1 MKAIVL
7 LLYTIIEVPEIRH
20 PKFKFLVAN
29 DEDVP
34 ILNMT
39 VAVDPDPEYV
49 TKTEL
54 SKFVPAYI

>member
-1 MKAIVL
+1 MKAIAL
-7 LLYTIIEVPEIRH
+7 LLYTYVEVPEITH

-29 DEDVP
+29 EEDVT

-49 TKTEL
+49 TDTEL
-54 SKFVPAYI
+54 SKFVPA